1 MNRGDTILNVAFVA
15 VIVFVICTIAYAVH
29 IDRSPITVTE
39 VSPNCVVIEQAGYKH
54 VKCFANVNVTE
65 GDNVED

>member
-1 MNRGDTILNVAFVA
+1 MDKSLLVIATFLFVAFLGLVA
-15 VIVFVICTIAYAVH
+15 YSIH

-39 VSPNCVVIEQAGYKH
+39 VSPNCVVIEQAGYKK

-65 GDNVED
+65 DDNVED